1 MNLYYFK
8 YIYLSDNAALI
19 IHVYQI
25 KIVSIK
31 SLHRHEISKSEFQ
44 FKKEKK
50 YLNQR
55 GVCILFCQREGLL
68 QKQIWGQSVTI
79 SQVHY
84 TAHSLHQYTHWIDS
98 IFVHLTFLFSTAYWQ
113 FDNFQVTQL
122 WLNDQCYVLSY
133 WSWDKQF
140 LRI

>member
-31 SLHRHEISKSEFQ
+31 SSHRHEISKSEFQ

-55 GVCILFCQREGLL
+55 GVCILFCQQRGYY
-68 QKQIWGQSVTI
+68 KNKYGANQSP
-79 SQVHY
+79 
-84 TAHSLHQYTHWIDS
+84 SLKSTTLPILC
-98 IFVHLTFLFSTAYWQ
+98 INTLIELIRFLFISPFYSPLLIDNLTTFKSPN
-113 FDNFQVTQL
+113 FD
-122 WLNDQCYVLSY
+122 
-133 WSWDKQF
+133 
-140 LRI
+140 